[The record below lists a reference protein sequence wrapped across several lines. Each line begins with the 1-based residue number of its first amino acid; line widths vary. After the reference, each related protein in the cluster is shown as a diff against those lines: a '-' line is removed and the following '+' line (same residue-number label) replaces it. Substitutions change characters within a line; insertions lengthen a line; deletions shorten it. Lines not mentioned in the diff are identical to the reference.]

1 MSSLSTA
8 AGAALAEK
16 LFITFE
22 RLLATGLTQRLPD
35 MLAQLRNYAAAVR
48 S

>member
-8 AGAALAEK
+8 AGRRLEP
-16 LFITFE
+16 
-22 RLLATGLTQRLPD
+22 LLATGLTQRLPD
-35 MLAQLRNYAAAVR
+35 LLAQLRNYAAAVR